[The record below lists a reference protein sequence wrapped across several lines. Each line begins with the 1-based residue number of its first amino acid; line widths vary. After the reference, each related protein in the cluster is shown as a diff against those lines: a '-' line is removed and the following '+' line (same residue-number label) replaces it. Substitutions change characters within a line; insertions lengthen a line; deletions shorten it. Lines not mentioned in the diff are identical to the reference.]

1 MKNHT
6 LNKGSKEPSG
16 FLSFTK
22 QHKSSLVTGTLLLT
36 FTGMISRFI
45 GFFYKIFLSRTIGAE
60 ALGIY
65 QLIFPV
71 FAFCLS
77 VACGGIQTAISRY
90 AASCQKQRDARI
102 YLWLG
107 MTLSLLLSVACAF
120 FIYRNAGFLSIHLL
134 GEPRCEKLLC
144 IMALAIPFACIHSCI
159 NGYYYGIKK
168 AGIPSASQLIEQLIR
183 VMGVYVICM
192 VLTAEGQEL
201 TATTAVWGIFIGEF
215 AATLF
220 SLTALSFQKSLRPG
234 KRMVSARG
242 KKGFSSVRKRSIQLR
257 QAFRNLCTMAFPLTV
272 NRISL
277 SLAQSMENILIPAS
291 LRQFGYSVYDSLSIY
306 GILTGMVF
314 STIMFPAVISNSLS
328 VMLLPEISHAQARHQ
343 EMQIRRLIK
352 KTVETSLILGFLC
365 TLLFLL
371 GGSFIGIYLFHN
383 HLAGIYIRT
392 LSWICPFLFLG
403 STLCSILH
411 GLGKPKTVL
420 LLNVI
425 GSSIRVLFIILAIPQ
440 MGIRGYL
447 WGMLVSQIFTS
458 VSAYLILRKHC
469 FR

>member
-6 LNKGSKEPSG
+6 FPQKPSSRP
-16 FLSFTK
+16 FFTK

-65 QLIFPV
+65 QLIFPI

-77 VACGGIQTAISRY
+77 IACGGIQTAISRY
-90 AASCQKQRDARI
+90 AASCQKQRDARL

-107 MTLSLLLSVACAF
+107 MVLSLFLSFVCAF
-120 FIYRNAGFLSIHLL
+120 FIYQNAAFLSSSLL

-168 AGIPSASQLIEQLIR
+168 AGIPSASQLVEQLVR
-183 VMGVYVICM
+183 VMGVYVICTI
-192 VLTAEGQEL
+192 LTAEGQQL
-201 TATTAVWGIFIGEF
+201 TAAASVWGIFIGEL
-215 AATLF
+215 AAALF
-220 SLTALSFQKSLRPG
+220 SLTALSFQKKGYPGRETASAAGRKLFSL
-234 KRMVSARG
+234 
-242 KKGFSSVRKRSIQLR
+242 FRKRSMQIR
-257 QAFRNLCTMAFPLTV
+257 QAFRNLCTMSFPLTI
-272 NRISL
+272 NRIAL
-277 SLAQSMENILIPAS
+277 SLAQSLENILIPSS
-291 LRQFGYSVYDSLSIY
+291 LRLFGYSAYDALSIY

-328 VMLLPEISHAQARHQ
+328 VMLTPEISRAQSEHQ

-371 GGSFIGIYLFHN
+371 GGSFIGVFLFHN

-411 GLGKPKTVL
+411 GLGRPKTVL

-425 GSSIRVLFIILAIPQ
+425 SSLIRILFIVLVIPRI
-440 MGIRGYL
+440 GIRGYL
-447 WGMLVSQIFTS
+447 WGMLASQIFSS
-458 VSAYLILRKHC
+458 VSAWLVLRKHC